1 MTHLLNA
8 LAQAT
13 GVELAPAAS
22 RTSTLT
28 GTGIDVLEYEGVA
41 LVLLN
46 ASAGTGTSPTLDVK
60 LQHSDDDSTYEDVT
74 SGAFSQVT
82 DAAETAGVRLDDRE
96 RRLTDAAPRVVGSR
110 PVGAG
115 TRCRRPGRRIPR
127 GGRRL
132 RGAGLGGGGLV
143 AAAAGGEQRAG
154 GEQGEG
160 QRQCSA
166 AGLVRHRGFH
176 VDIVRKGWGQAP
188 AAALRNLDR

>member
-13 GVELAPAAS
+13 GVELASAAS

-74 SGAFSQVT
+74 NGTFSQVT
-82 DAAETAGVRLDDRE
+82 DAAETAGVKVMKLNVSDLKRYL
-96 RRLTDAAPRVVGSR
+96 RVIGTI
-110 PVGAG
+110 AG
-115 TRCRRPGRRIPR
+115 TTPSFDFGVEFVGITK
-127 GGRRL
+127 
-132 RGAGLGGGGLV
+132 A
-143 AAAAGGEQRAG
+143 
-154 GEQGEG
+154 
-160 QRQCSA
+160 S
-166 AGLVRHRGFH
+166 
-176 VDIVRKGWGQAP
+176 
-188 AAALRNLDR
+188 

>member
-13 GVELAPAAS
+13 GVELAPATS

-60 LQHSDDDSTYEDVT
+60 LQHSDDDSTYEDVN

-82 DAAETAGVRLDDRE
+82 DAAETAGVKVMKLNISDLKRYL
-96 RRLTDAAPRVVGSR
+96 RVVGTI
-110 PVGAG
+110 AG
-115 TRCRRPGRRIPR
+115 TTPSFDFGVEFVGITK
-127 GGRRL
+127 
-132 RGAGLGGGGLV
+132 AG
-143 AAAAGGEQRAG
+143 
-154 GEQGEG
+154 
-160 QRQCSA
+160 
-166 AGLVRHRGFH
+166 
-176 VDIVRKGWGQAP
+176 
-188 AAALRNLDR
+188 

>member
-13 GVELAPAAS
+13 GVELAPATS

-82 DAAETAGVRLDDRE
+82 DAAETAGVKVMKLNVSDLKRYL
-96 RRLTDAAPRVVGSR
+96 RVLGTI
-110 PVGAG
+110 AG
-115 TRCRRPGRRIPR
+115 PTPSFDFGVEFVRITK
-127 GGRRL
+127 
-132 RGAGLGGGGLV
+132 A
-143 AAAAGGEQRAG
+143 
-154 GEQGEG
+154 
-160 QRQCSA
+160 S
-166 AGLVRHRGFH
+166 
-176 VDIVRKGWGQAP
+176 
-188 AAALRNLDR
+188 

>member
-74 SGAFSQVT
+74 SGTFSQVT
-82 DAAETAGVRLDDRE
+82 DAAETAGVKVMKLNVSDLKRYL
-96 RRLTDAAPRVVGSR
+96 RVVGTI
-110 PVGAG
+110 AG
-115 TRCRRPGRRIPR
+115 TTPSFDFGVEFVGITK
-127 GGRRL
+127 
-132 RGAGLGGGGLV
+132 AG
-143 AAAAGGEQRAG
+143 
-154 GEQGEG
+154 
-160 QRQCSA
+160 
-166 AGLVRHRGFH
+166 
-176 VDIVRKGWGQAP
+176 
-188 AAALRNLDR
+188 

>member
-46 ASAGTGTSPTLDVK
+46 ASAGTGTTPTLDVK

-82 DAAETAGVRLDDRE
+82 DAAETAGVKVMKLNVSDLKRYL
-96 RRLTDAAPRVVGSR
+96 RVVGTI
-110 PVGAG
+110 AG
-115 TRCRRPGRRIPR
+115 TTPSFDFGVEFVGITK
-127 GGRRL
+127 
-132 RGAGLGGGGLV
+132 AG
-143 AAAAGGEQRAG
+143 
-154 GEQGEG
+154 
-160 QRQCSA
+160 
-166 AGLVRHRGFH
+166 
-176 VDIVRKGWGQAP
+176 
-188 AAALRNLDR
+188 

>member
-60 LQHSDDDSTYEDVT
+60 LQHSDDDSTYEDVN

-82 DAAETAGVRLDDRE
+82 DAAETAGVKVMKLNVSDLKRYL
-96 RRLTDAAPRVVGSR
+96 RVVGTI
-110 PVGAG
+110 AG
-115 TRCRRPGRRIPR
+115 TTPSFDFGVEFVGITK
-127 GGRRL
+127 
-132 RGAGLGGGGLV
+132 AG
-143 AAAAGGEQRAG
+143 
-154 GEQGEG
+154 
-160 QRQCSA
+160 
-166 AGLVRHRGFH
+166 
-176 VDIVRKGWGQAP
+176 
-188 AAALRNLDR
+188 

>member
-46 ASAGTGTSPTLDVK
+46 ASAGTGTTPTLDVK

-82 DAAETAGVRLDDRE
+82 DAAETAGVKVMKLNVSDLKRYL
-96 RRLTDAAPRVVGSR
+96 RVIGTI
-110 PVGAG
+110 AG
-115 TRCRRPGRRIPR
+115 TTPSFDFGVEFVGITK
-127 GGRRL
+127 
-132 RGAGLGGGGLV
+132 AG
-143 AAAAGGEQRAG
+143 
-154 GEQGEG
+154 
-160 QRQCSA
+160 
-166 AGLVRHRGFH
+166 
-176 VDIVRKGWGQAP
+176 
-188 AAALRNLDR
+188 

>member
-46 ASAGTGTSPTLDVK
+46 ASAGTGTNPTLDVK

-74 SGAFSQVT
+74 SGTFTQVT
-82 DAAETAGVRLDDRE
+82 DAAESAGVKVMKLNVSDLKRYL
-96 RRLTDAAPRVVGSR
+96 RVIGTI
-110 PVGAG
+110 AG
-115 TRCRRPGRRIPR
+115 TTPSFDFGVEFVGITK
-127 GGRRL
+127 
-132 RGAGLGGGGLV
+132 A
-143 AAAAGGEQRAG
+143 
-154 GEQGEG
+154 
-160 QRQCSA
+160 S
-166 AGLVRHRGFH
+166 
-176 VDIVRKGWGQAP
+176 
-188 AAALRNLDR
+188 

>member
-74 SGAFSQVT
+74 SGTFTQVT
-82 DAAETAGVRLDDRE
+82 DAAETAGVKVMKLNVSDLKRYL
-96 RRLTDAAPRVVGSR
+96 RVIGTI
-110 PVGAG
+110 AG
-115 TRCRRPGRRIPR
+115 TTPSFDFGVEFVGITK
-127 GGRRL
+127 
-132 RGAGLGGGGLV
+132 A
-143 AAAAGGEQRAG
+143 
-154 GEQGEG
+154 
-160 QRQCSA
+160 S
-166 AGLVRHRGFH
+166 
-176 VDIVRKGWGQAP
+176 
-188 AAALRNLDR
+188 

>member
-46 ASAGTGTSPTLDVK
+46 ASAGTGTTPTLDVK

-74 SGAFSQVT
+74 SGTFSQVT
-82 DAAETAGVRLDDRE
+82 DAAETTGVKVMKLNVSDLKRYL
-96 RRLTDAAPRVVGSR
+96 RVIGTI
-110 PVGAG
+110 AG
-115 TRCRRPGRRIPR
+115 TTPSFDFGVEFVGITK
-127 GGRRL
+127 
-132 RGAGLGGGGLV
+132 AG
-143 AAAAGGEQRAG
+143 
-154 GEQGEG
+154 
-160 QRQCSA
+160 
-166 AGLVRHRGFH
+166 
-176 VDIVRKGWGQAP
+176 
-188 AAALRNLDR
+188 

>member
-13 GVELAPAAS
+13 GSVLAPAAQ
-22 RTSTLT
+22 RTATLT

-82 DAAETAGVRLDDRE
+82 DAAETAGVKVMKVNASDLKRYL
-96 RRLTDAAPRVVGSR
+96 RVVGTI
-110 PVGAG
+110 AG
-115 TRCRRPGRRIPR
+115 TSPSFEFGVEFVGITK
-127 GGRRL
+127 
-132 RGAGLGGGGLV
+132 A
-143 AAAAGGEQRAG
+143 
-154 GEQGEG
+154 
-160 QRQCSA
+160 S
-166 AGLVRHRGFH
+166 
-176 VDIVRKGWGQAP
+176 
-188 AAALRNLDR
+188 

>member
-74 SGAFSQVT
+74 SGTFSQVT
-82 DAAETAGVRLDDRE
+82 DAAETAGVKVMKLNVSDLKRYLRI
-96 RRLTDAAPRVVGSR
+96 VGTI
-110 PVGAG
+110 AG
-115 TRCRRPGRRIPR
+115 TTPSFDFGVEFVGITK
-127 GGRRL
+127 
-132 RGAGLGGGGLV
+132 AG
-143 AAAAGGEQRAG
+143 
-154 GEQGEG
+154 
-160 QRQCSA
+160 
-166 AGLVRHRGFH
+166 
-176 VDIVRKGWGQAP
+176 
-188 AAALRNLDR
+188 

>member
-46 ASAGTGTSPTLDVK
+46 ASAGTGTNPTLDVK
-60 LQHSDDDSTYEDVT
+60 LQHSDDDSTYEDVN

-82 DAAETAGVRLDDRE
+82 DAAETAGVKVMKLNVSDLKRYL
-96 RRLTDAAPRVVGSR
+96 RVVGTI
-110 PVGAG
+110 AG
-115 TRCRRPGRRIPR
+115 TTPSFDFGVEFVGITK
-127 GGRRL
+127 
-132 RGAGLGGGGLV
+132 AG
-143 AAAAGGEQRAG
+143 
-154 GEQGEG
+154 
-160 QRQCSA
+160 
-166 AGLVRHRGFH
+166 
-176 VDIVRKGWGQAP
+176 
-188 AAALRNLDR
+188 